1 MDTCGKLC
9 RLCRKKGVDIRVIGI
24 PKTIDN
30 DIAITDH
37 SPGFGSAALYL
48 AQSVREVCADVRGL
62 PIHVVVVEASG
73 RNAGGTTAASA
84 LASEEDGY
92 GPDLIYLPERA
103 FDEDKFVADVKKL
116 LEKKPGIVVVVSEGL
131 KDVNGEPVVKPI
143 FRTEKAI
150 YFGDVSSH
158 LANVVIQRLGYKA
171 RGEWSDGKL

>member
-1 MDTCGKLC
+1 M
-9 RLCRKKGVDIRVIGI
+9 
-24 PKTIDN
+24 
-30 DIAITDH
+30 
-37 SPGFGSAALYL
+37 
-48 AQSVREVCADVRGL
+48 
-62 PIHVVVVEASG
+62 
-73 RNAGGTTAASA
+73 ASA

-116 LEKKPGIVVVVSEGL
+116 LQKKPGIVVVVSEGL

-171 RGEWSDGKL
+171 RREWSDGKL